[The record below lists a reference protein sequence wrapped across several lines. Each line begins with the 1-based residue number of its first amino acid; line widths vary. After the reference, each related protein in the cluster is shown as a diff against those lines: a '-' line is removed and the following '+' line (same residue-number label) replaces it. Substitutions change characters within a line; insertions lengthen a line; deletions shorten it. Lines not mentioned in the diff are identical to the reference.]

1 MGASFSLDISRFVAN
16 ANLKVKD
23 AITGVA
29 YGIAEGVIKRTPV
42 DTGRARGN
50 WIVTMDSMS
59 REQTGVLDKSGERS
73 LNRVARGLD
82 AFELGK
88 TRSIFLTNT
97 LPYIVMLEY
106 GWSPKSPAGM
116 VRLSLLL
123 FKGTIVRS
131 LGV

>member
-16 ANLKVKD
+16 TNLKVKD

-29 YGIAEGVIKRTPV
+29 YGLAGNVIRRTPV

-50 WIVTMDSMS
+50 WIVTMDALS
-59 REQTGVLDKSGERS
+59 REKTGVLDKSGEHA
-73 LNRVARGLD
+73 LDRVARGLEG
-82 AFELGK
+82 FVPGK
-88 TRSIFLTNT
+88 TNHIFLTNT

-106 GWSPKSPAGM
+106 GWSPQSPAGM
-116 VRLSLLL
+116 VRLSLLT
-123 FKGTIVRS
+123 FRGSVVHN